1 MRSLFS
7 SFSKIFITIT
17 ITFLMLF
24 HCTIGS
30 NNLIQNSCK
39 KASDGDPNLSYNF
52 CVASL
57 EEANSKSHGQSP
69 DHLEQLVLISLNLTI
84 SNATNINSIISKL
97 LKDKQ
102 FDKYARDCLKG
113 CSELYSDA
121 IPTLQEALCALR
133 SKDFPKANVEVSS
146 AMDASSTC
154 EDGFKDK
161 KGEVSPLRKENDVFF
176 QLNVI
181 SLAFINTLS
190 N

>member
-1 MRSLFS
+1 MRILFS

-17 ITFLMLF
+17 ITLMLF